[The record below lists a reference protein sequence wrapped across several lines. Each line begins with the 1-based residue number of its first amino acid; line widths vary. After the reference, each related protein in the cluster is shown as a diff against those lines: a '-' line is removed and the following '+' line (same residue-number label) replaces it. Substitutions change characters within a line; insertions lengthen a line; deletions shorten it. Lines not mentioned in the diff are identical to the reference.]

1 MANSQVSVFSGVL
14 HYAGIL
20 LGVCLML
27 LFNGLLVQVALLAYL
42 QYAPQELDS
51 PKAQQG
57 LRFILPLFLL
67 ALEYWL
73 WDWFRDQ
80 WNTSDQ
86 DRA

>member
-1 MANSQVSVFSGVL
+1 MANSQIPAYSGML

-20 LGVCLML
+20 LSVCLML

-80 WNTSDQ
+80 WTSS
-86 DRA
+86 DRERA

>member
-1 MANSQVSVFSGVL
+1 MANSQATTYSGML

-80 WNTSDQ
+80 WNSSD
-86 DRA
+86 RERV